1 MYDHIDGIGYHI
13 TGNKMVF
20 RCGGIGYE
28 ILIPFSSLD
37 GFRNVIREKV
47 TAWTHLV
54 VKEDSHTLYGFFTVQ
69 ERDCFRLLIQVSGV
83 GPTTALTILS
93 AMSVMEVLT
102 AIGREDV
109 PAFKAIKGI
118 GQKTAEQIILDLHKK
133 LGQADPAPPAGS
145 TDHPDYFDAIE
156 ALVSLGYSKT
166 AATKAVKAA
175 CGEADGLQEIV
186 KLAIK
191 YAQ

>member
-1 MYDHIDGIGYHI
+1 MSLKKKTHIMYDHIDGIGYHI

-93 AMSVMEVLT
+93 AMSVMEVMEVIG

-109 PAFKAIKGI
+109 PAF
-118 GQKTAEQIILDLHKK
+118 
-133 LGQADPAPPAGS
+133 
-145 TDHPDYFDAIE
+145 
-156 ALVSLGYSKT
+156 
-166 AATKAVKAA
+166 KAVKAA

-186 KLAIK
+186 KLSIK

>member
-1 MYDHIDGIGYHI
+1 MYDHIEGTPYHI
-13 TGNKMVF
+13 TGNRMVL
-20 RCGGIGYE
+20 RSGGIGYE
-28 ILIPFSSLD
+28 MLIPFSSLD
-37 GFRNVIREKV
+37 GFTRLHSTKIY
-47 TAWTHLV
+47 AWTHLI
-54 VKEDSHTLYGFFTVQ
+54 VKEDIHTLYGFFTVQ

-93 AMSVMEVLT
+93 AMSVSEVLA

-118 GQKTAEQIILDLHKK
+118 GQKTAEQIILDLYKK
-133 LGQADPAPPAGS
+133 VGPVEPTPPQGS
-145 TDHPDYFDAIE
+145 TDHPYFFDAVD
-156 ALVSLGYSKT
+156 ALMSLGYSKI

-175 CGEADGLQEIV
+175 CGEADGLQDIV